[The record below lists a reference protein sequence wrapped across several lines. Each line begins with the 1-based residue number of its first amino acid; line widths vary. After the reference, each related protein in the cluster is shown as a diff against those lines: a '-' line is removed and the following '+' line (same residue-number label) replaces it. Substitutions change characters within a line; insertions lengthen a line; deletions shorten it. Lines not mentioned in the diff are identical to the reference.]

1 MYWFFSSSKL
11 AKWYSLSDT
20 NLFVLAITCHP
31 HDGLHIST
39 DKMIYN
45 FNETIRFS
53 CLDGFFLQG
62 NPERQCLKNGTLQPP
77 FPNCTGIENSDMHIN
92 DLLFY
97 WTEPFYV
104 HVIVFSTPTHEG
116 K

>member
-1 MYWFFSSSKL
+1 MTQNHLYTKCIDFL
-11 AKWYSLSDT
+11 AVASWLNDIHFRF
-20 NLFVLAITCHP
+20 LFVLAITCHP

-77 FPNCTGIENSDMHIN
+77 FPNCTGIENFDMHIN

-97 WTEPFYV
+97 
-104 HVIVFSTPTHEG
+104 
-116 K
+116 